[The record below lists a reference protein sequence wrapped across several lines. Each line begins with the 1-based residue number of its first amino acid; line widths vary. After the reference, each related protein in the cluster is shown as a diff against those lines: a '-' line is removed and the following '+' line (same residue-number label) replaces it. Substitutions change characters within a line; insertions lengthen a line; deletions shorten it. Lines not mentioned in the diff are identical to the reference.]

1 MLRQVSTGPSPTHS
15 HSQRARAVAALMLV
29 IAVGAISG
37 CAKESAAKS
46 ENTPAEAA
54 NTPDLPKVLAIVDGK
69 DITLADLPSVAEN
82 IAQID
87 AQYRQQRSTLV
98 EKALDS
104 AVAARM
110 LAAEAAKQGKP
121 VETLLASEAGGSL
134 EPSEVEVA
142 AWYQENPN
150 KVSGRT
156 LEQIRGQIADYLRQ
170 KKRKDAADALRTR
183 LMKEQKV
190 TVNFEPYRVAFNND
204 EAPTIGKAGA
214 PVTLVEFSDFQCPFC
229 RGFAPSL
236 KQIAEKYGDKVQII
250 YRQYPIPSLHP
261 NAMKAAEASLC
272 AQEQNKFWELH
283 DMMFAEQQ
291 ALSVSELKQKA
302 GRLGLDQAK
311 FNSCLDNGRYV
322 ERVQNDIKEGNRI
335 GVGNS
340 GTPAIFVNGNY
351 MEGGAVPFEV
361 VARAIDSELAKQPQG
376 K

>member
-1 MLRQVSTGPSPTHS
+1 
-15 HSQRARAVAALMLV
+15 
-29 IAVGAISG
+29 
-37 CAKESAAKS
+37 
-46 ENTPAEAA
+46 
-54 NTPDLPKVLAIVDGK
+54 
-69 DITLADLPSVAEN
+69 
-82 IAQID
+82 
-87 AQYRQQRSTLV
+87 
-98 EKALDS
+98 
-104 AVAARM
+104 
-110 LAAEAAKQGKP
+110 
-121 VETLLASEAGGSL
+121 
-134 EPSEVEVA
+134 VEVA